1 MSKRNGLPVD
11 LMAHLLEHFT
21 EESVLGFQQAVTE
34 KGMAEAA
41 RGLSYEAEY
50 MASRDE
56 FYEGYVAATQKVD
69 PEDVYY
75 AGPYPS
81 EIVTFT

>member
-1 MSKRNGLPVD
+1 MNRKNGLPADV
-11 LMAHLLEHFT
+11 MAHLLEHFT
-21 EESVLGFQQAVTE
+21 EESVLGFQQAVAE

-41 RGLSYEAEY
+41 RSLSYEAEY
-50 MASRDE
+50 MASKEE

-81 EIVTFT
+81 KIITFK